1 MAINFKELATKGVQ
15 GLTPYLPGKPIEE
28 LERELGI
35 SGSLKLAS
43 NENPLGPSESVQK
56 VLAKEISAL
65 HLYPDGSGHKL
76 RQRLAQ
82 EHKLEMDQVTLG
94 NGSNDV
100 LELIARAFLTEQ
112 DSAVFS
118 EFAFAVYRL
127 VVQAIG
133 AKANIAKAHSAD
145 HETVPYGH
153 DLEAILNSID
163 ANTKV
168 VFLANPNNPTGTW
181 FEPGVL
187 KQFLTKVNA
196 NVIVV
201 LDEAYFEYMPEDLK
215 PDSVKWLNE
224 FSNLIITRTFSK
236 IHALA
241 GLRVGYAISNT
252 EIADLLNRVRQPF
265 NVNTMAQAAACAAL
279 DDQQHVA
286 ESVVLNTQGLK
297 QLMTGFDK
305 LGLNYIPSIGNF
317 ITVDMRQ
324 NAAPLYEALLREGVI
339 VRPLA
344 NYGLP
349 NHLRITVGNQQQNER
364 VLMALDTVLN
374 EPHSESFGENGHD

>member
-1 MAINFKELATKGVQ
+1 MTTNYKELATNGVQ

-35 SGSLKLAS
+35 SNSLKLAS
-43 NENPLGPSESVQK
+43 NENPLGPSASVQK
-56 VLAKEISAL
+56 ELAKEIAGL

-82 EHKLEMDQVTLG
+82 EHQLDMSQVTLG

-100 LELIARAFLTEQ
+100 LELIARAFLTEN

-118 EFAFAVYRL
+118 EYAFAVYPI

-133 AKANIAKAHSAD
+133 AKANIAKAHPAN
-145 HETVPYGH
+145 HPTMPYGH
-153 DLEAILNSID
+153 DLDAILNSID
-163 ANTKV
+163 NDTKII
-168 VFLANPNNPTGTW
+168 FLANPNNPTGTW
-181 FEPGVL
+181 LEPADL
-187 KQFLTKVNA
+187 HCFLSKVKTNI
-196 NVIVV
+196 VVV
-201 LDEAYFEYMPEDLK
+201 LDEAYFEYMPESLK
-215 PDSVKWLNE
+215 PESVKWLNE

-241 GLRVGYAISNT
+241 GLRVGYAVSNA

-265 NVNTMAQAAACAAL
+265 NVNTMAQVAACAAL
-279 DDQQHVA
+279 NDKAHVA
-286 ESVVLNTQGLK
+286 QSVVINTQGLK
-297 QLMTGFDK
+297 QLMIGFDELD
-305 LGLNYIPSIGNF
+305 LGCIPSIGNF
-317 ITVDMRQ
+317 ITVDMGK
-324 NAAPLYEALLREGVI
+324 AAVPIYDALLREGVI

-344 NYGLP
+344 NYALP

-364 VLMALDTVLN
+364 VLMAFDTVLN
-374 EPHSESFGENGHD
+374 ELSGDNSHD